1 LQKKWLSWLAGMVAA
16 AAVWYGVAH
25 GQPRQA
31 AGADDW
37 LAVGQTNAA
46 VSSESVQATLP
57 PGHESGQAAV
67 DGTNVPS
74 TAGTGTA
81 SDAPGRD
88 ETNRATGSSPT
99 TARSPSVK
107 ERAGTVQASKD
118 AASRPTSTER
128 AAQTGSKSGSGSNSG
143 SGSAKPPVSP
153 AKSLG
158 SFTIR
163 ISRDHGQL
171 LAVKTVPIVQGES
184 LMDYMH
190 QYFQIETAYGDG
202 FIVGIKVNGSWIR
215 SQWTGV
221 DDPSKR
227 QPVDWFLYVNG
238 QQAPVGAGSIVPKAG
253 DVDVWD
259 YHRWDPSTGK

>member
-1 LQKKWLSWLAGMVAA
+1 LRKQWLSGLAGMVAA

-31 AGADDW
+31 AGADNW
-37 LAVGQTNAA
+37 LAVGQTHAA
-46 VSSESVQATLP
+46 ASSELVQATP
-57 PGHESGQAAV
+57 PPGQAAGHAGA

-74 TAGTGTA
+74 TAVAGTPSNALG
-81 SDAPGRD
+81 PD
-88 ETNRATGSSPT
+88 EANRATGSSSI
-99 TARSPSVK
+99 TATSPSVK
-107 ERAGTVQASKD
+107 EHSDTAQQSKD
-118 AASRPTSTER
+118 VAPRPASTDRP
-128 AAQTGSKSGSGSNSG
+128 AQTGSKSGA
-143 SGSAKPPVSP
+143 GSAKSPSSP

-163 ISRDHGQL
+163 ISQDHGQL
-171 LAVKTVPIVQGES
+171 LAVKSVPIVPGES

-238 QQAPVGAGSIVPKAG
+238 QQAPVGAASIVPKAG